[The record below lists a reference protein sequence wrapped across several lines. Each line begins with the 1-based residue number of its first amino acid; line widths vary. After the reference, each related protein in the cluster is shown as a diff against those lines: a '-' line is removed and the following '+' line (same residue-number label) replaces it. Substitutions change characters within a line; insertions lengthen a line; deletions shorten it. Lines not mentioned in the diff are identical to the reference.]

1 MSETV
6 TIKPPERRHYDKPR
20 VPFRD
25 QVKSLRMFDDG
36 REIVLDRRSI
46 AFVVAAKDAPNDG
59 TIIGLKL
66 MGAKPIVVRAPYE
79 EIRKWWP
86 GSDVPASNGKAA

>member
-1 MSETV
+1 MTDAA
-6 TIKPPERRHYDKPR
+6 TTARPPERRFDRPK

-46 AFVVAAKDAPNDG
+46 AFAVACKDAPTEG

-66 MGAKPIVVRAPYE
+66 MGAKPIVVRAPFE
-79 EIRKWWP
+79 DIRRWWL
-86 GSDVPASNGKAA
+86 GNDVPVANGKAG